1 MKNSLEIIDVNS
13 NTIPRKKSNLD
24 ISPNPKLLSKYHEQE
39 MNQNEKIVTNAICM
53 IWAGIILI
61 FMSFIVYT
69 MGLTEE
75 LYAGA
80 LCGGFIDLFS
90 ATILYLFN
98 KSSDT
103 KREYFNNLS
112 NMENEKLLIEIIKE
126 TEDENFRNEM
136 VKRVVNKHCKM

>member
-1 MKNSLEIIDVNS
+1 MRNNLEIISENS
-13 NTIPRKKSNLD
+13 NTLQRKKSNLN
-24 ISPNPKLLSKYHEQE
+24 ISSTPRLISKYHEQE
-39 MNQNEKIVTNAICM
+39 MNQNEKIVTNAIWM
-53 IWAGIILI
+53 IWAGIVLI
-61 FMSFIVYT
+61 FISFFVYT
-69 MGLTEE
+69 MGITKE
-75 LYAGA
+75 LATGA

-126 TEDENFRNEM
+126 SEDENFRNEM
-136 VKRVVNKHCKM
+136 VKKLVNKHCKM